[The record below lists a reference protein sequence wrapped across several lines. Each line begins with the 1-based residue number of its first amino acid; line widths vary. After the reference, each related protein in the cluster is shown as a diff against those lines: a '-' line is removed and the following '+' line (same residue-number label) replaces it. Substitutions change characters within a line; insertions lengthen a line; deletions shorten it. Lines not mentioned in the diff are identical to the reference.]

1 MTGHDLPLHISGRG
15 RTGFARN
22 VSQLCE
28 TRRIRERRISRPMY
42 GKPSTWPSR
51 LSLSPSLLE
60 DPPYPRDV
68 SRCQGACIY
77 RRERTVGDAAHPTC
91 CSSPS
96 NSFQASILANR
107 PLPRYTSEWKR
118 WSDIKMARAIEK
130 YDSFSLSLSLPRNS
144 AFFHYR
150 KLLFIERSN
159 NGRGIISRLL
169 LRDSSTPPLNCSR
182 NSVELERERSFSIRV
197 Q

>member
-96 NSFQASILANR
+96 NSFQASI
-107 PLPRYTSEWKR
+107 PPRKSTPAEIYEQVETLVGYKNG
-118 WSDIKMARAIEK
+118 ARDREIRL
-130 YDSFSLSLSLPRNS
+130 FLSLSLPS
-144 AFFHYR
+144 TKLCFFSLEPVNYY
-150 KLLFIERSN
+150 LSN
-159 NGRGIISRLL
+159 DRIM
-169 LRDSSTPPLNCSR
+169 
-182 NSVELERERSFSIRV
+182 EEE
-197 Q
+197 